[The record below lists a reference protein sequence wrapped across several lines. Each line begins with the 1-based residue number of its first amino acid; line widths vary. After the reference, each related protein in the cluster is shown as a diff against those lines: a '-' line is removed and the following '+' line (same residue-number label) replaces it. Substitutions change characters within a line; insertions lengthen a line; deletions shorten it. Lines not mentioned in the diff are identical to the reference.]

1 MKKKSQN
8 ILNAAKYTIDH
19 PETSITQA
27 AKMFGVDRNAVSKT
41 IPEIEYYTI
50 FKDDGYCYGFDDN
63 ELEMINYYLEHP
75 HIKYLELQRMFNS
88 TATSRTFKNW
98 LDILGEEYQPHYKYS
113 NNRDAFN
120 SIETEEDAYWLGFI
134 TADGYINETNG
145 WLNISLGEIDIE
157 HLKKFLRYMNCTEEE
172 IPQMIKQHCGGAYT
186 RDNITYSI
194 IICGRQLVN
203 NLKQYGLFQGK
214 SGKEIPYKCK
224 TTELEIAYIRGLLDG
239 DGYIRS
245 TEYGIGLVGS
255 QEILEYVR
263 NFFIEQLNWQ
273 NASEKYI
280 HPHGTIYKFAV
291 GGKNIS
297 KDILHLLYDNS
308 NIYLD
313 RKYNLYEQYCRD

>member
-1 MKKKSQN
+1 
-8 ILNAAKYTIDH
+8 
-19 PETSITQA
+19 
-27 AKMFGVDRNAVSKT
+27 
-41 IPEIEYYTI
+41 
-50 FKDDGYCYGFDDN
+50 
-63 ELEMINYYLEHP
+63 
-75 HIKYLELQRMFNS
+75 
-88 TATSRTFKNW
+88 
-98 LDILGEEYQPHYKYS
+98 
-113 NNRDAFN
+113 
-120 SIETEEDAYWLGFI
+120 
-134 TADGYINETNG
+134 
-145 WLNISLGEIDIE
+145 
-157 HLKKFLRYMNCTEEE
+157 MNCTEEE

-194 IICGRQLVN
+194 VICGRQLVN

-214 SGKEIPYKCK
+214 SGKETPYKCK
-224 TTELEIAYIRGLLDG
+224 TTKLEIAYIRGLLDG
-239 DGYIRS
+239 DGYIRN

-255 QEILEYVR
+255 KEILEYVR